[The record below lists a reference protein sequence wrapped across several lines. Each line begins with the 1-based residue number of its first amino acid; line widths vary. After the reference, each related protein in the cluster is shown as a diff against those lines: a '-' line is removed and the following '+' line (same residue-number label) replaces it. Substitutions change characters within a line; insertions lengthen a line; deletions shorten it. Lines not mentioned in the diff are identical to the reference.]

1 MSFDLRY
8 DDAMGKEV
16 LDKLSGLKGVIVA
29 VAEYYNGCVQYL
41 VKTQTVKDGKHV
53 EGEWIDRE
61 FLEILGQKLSR
72 DNITPS
78 GGPSSSDTLPPSI

>member
-41 VKTQTVKDGKHV
+41 VKTQTVKDGKRV
-53 EGEWIDRE
+53 EGE
-61 FLEILGQKLSR
+61 
-72 DNITPS
+72 
-78 GGPSSSDTLPPSI
+78 